1 MTVRTSP
8 LSQQLSAATT
18 SAEVLSVA
26 KRATLLVATSGPYNP
41 DVTGDVDRLPA
52 DNPILRGLRSGIYLA
67 LTATPQLVLDRVAQ
81 SSLGGPPTTPELES
95 QHRRAM
101 MLGNAAL
108 ITAGMLAQRAINHSG
123 RSGPMA
129 HVGRAVAGQ
138 LAIGAAA
145 ATISAGSNRALGPLL
160 KRSDGQSAATLAI
173 SAVTLRTQSRLLSKV
188 ASVILLP
195 TRPSRYDYVA

>member
-1 MTVRTSP
+1 MTARTSP
-8 LSQQLSAATT
+8 LSQPLSGTTT
-18 SAEVLSVA
+18 SAEVLGVA

-41 DVTGDVDRLPA
+41 DVTGDVDRLPR
-52 DNPILRGLRSGIYLA
+52 DNPALRGLRSGIYLA

-81 SSLGGPPTTPELES
+81 SSLGGPPETPE
-95 QHRRAM
+95 QAAKHRRAM

-108 ITAGMLAQRAINHSG
+108 IAAGVLAQRAINHSG
-123 RSGPMA
+123 RSGPIA
-129 HVGRAVAGQ
+129 QVGRAVAGQ

-145 ATISAGSNRALGPLL
+145 ATIAAGSNSALGPLL

-173 SAVTLRTQSRLLSKV
+173 SALTLRTQSRLLSKV
-188 ASVILLP
+188 ASVVLLP